1 MHEILIISGK
11 GGAGK
16 TTVTGAFAHLSE
28 NAIFCD
34 LDVDAPDFHLISQP
48 EQYES
53 HEFWSGYE
61 AQIRQDDCV
70 HCGVCLEL
78 CRFDAIKLEGET
90 YTVDPMKCEGCKV
103 CVALCP
109 SDAIDFNLKKCGEW
123 YRSETRFGH
132 LVHAQLYPGEE
143 NSGRLVALLKDEAR
157 KTAKEHGYEILLADG
172 APGIGC
178 PVISSL
184 SGTDLAVFVTEP
196 TPSGLHDLERV
207 AALCDH
213 FRVKGCVVINKYDLN
228 IGMTEKIES
237 FCKQKGYL
245 VAGRIPHSDA
255 VTAAMVERK
264 TVTEFDSAMYS
275 DFVGI
280 WNNVLSQL

>member
-1 MHEILIISGK
+1 MHEILVISGK

-28 NAIFCD
+28 NTILCD

-48 EQYES
+48 EQYQH

-61 AQIRQDDCV
+61 AKIRQEDCTQ
-70 HCGVCLEL
+70 CGECFER
-78 CRFDAIKLEGET
+78 CRFDAITHENGT
-90 YTVDPMKCEGCKV
+90 FAVDPMKCEGCKV

-109 SDAIDFNLKKCGEW
+109 AEAVDFTLKNCGEW

-157 KTAKEHGYEILLADG
+157 KTAREHGHDILLADG

-228 IGMTEKIES
+228 TDMTEKIES
-237 FCKQKGYL
+237 FCAQQGYP
-245 VAGRIPHSDA
+245 VAGRVPHADA

-264 TVTEFDSAMYS
+264 AVTEFDSTMYAAF
-275 DFVGI
+275 DGI
-280 WNNVLSQL
+280 WKNVLSQL